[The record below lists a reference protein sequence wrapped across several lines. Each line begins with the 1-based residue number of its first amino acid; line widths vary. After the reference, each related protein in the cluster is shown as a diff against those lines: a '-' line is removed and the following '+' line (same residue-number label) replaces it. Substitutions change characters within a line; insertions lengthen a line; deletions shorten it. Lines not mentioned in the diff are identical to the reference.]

1 MVITVLAITYV
12 AVQFHVKRTKNKQA
26 IEYIRNGIKP
36 VLAETGLEM
45 VGVGKYRV
53 SIGAAH

>member
-1 MVITVLAITYV
+1 MVITVLAITYIV
-12 AVQFHVKRTKNKQA
+12 VQFHVKRTKNKQA

-36 VLAETGLEM
+36 VLAEAGLEM

>member
-36 VLAETGLEM
+36 ALAEAGLEM
-45 VGVGKYRV
+45 VGVGKFQV
-53 SIGAAH
+53 SI